1 MPPLVRPQWAQT
13 EWKAQQK
20 GHLYSGRS
28 DKDDK
33 VCNLKNRRKAHA
45 TFVQGRHPLISRRVA
60 AYLPSL
66 DYKAIS

>member
-1 MPPLVRPQWAQT
+1 MPPLVRPQWEKT

-33 VCNLKNRRKAHA
+33 VGNLKNRRKAHV
-45 TFVQGRHPLISRRVA
+45 TFVPGRHPLISRRVA

-66 DYKAIS
+66 DYKAIL